1 MKKTYFMRYFVRS
14 IQLFM
19 SSLLMELLSLLFQFL
34 IFFMNKLALETKISS
49 FIDLVNQGIIYLNM
63 GSSFFKNISLVLITL
78 VGLIMIREFY
88 FRLRY
93 DSLKNLALSIRG
105 TTKLRRYLHHIESL
119 KASEDKNSKADRIV
133 SNYNKAIRKIV
144 MDVNNEEL
152 LLYIKL
158 AKEHQA
164 QKMLK
169 EMVSEIKEEVSN
181 AYPEY
186 LISGF
191 ERHGNSLWLKGTR
204 K

>member
-1 MKKTYFMRYFVRS
+1 MKKTYFMRYFDRS
-14 IQLFM
+14 IQLLM
-19 SSLLMELLSLLFQFL
+19 YSLLMELLSLLLQLL
-34 IFFMNKLALETKISS
+34 IFFMSKLILGAKISNLVT
-49 FIDLVNQGIIYLNM
+49 LVNQGIIYLNM
-63 GSSFFKNISLVLITL
+63 GSLFFQNISVALVILT
-78 VGLIMIREFY
+78 GLIVIRELY

-93 DSLKNLALSIRG
+93 DSLKNLALSTHG
-105 TTKLRRYLHHIESL
+105 TVKLRRFLHYIEPL
-119 KASEDKNSKADRIV
+119 KESEDKKSKDDIII

-144 MDVNNEEL
+144 IDVDNEEL

-158 AKEHQA
+158 PKEHQA

-169 EMVSEIKEEVSN
+169 DMVSEIKEEISN

-186 LISGF
+186 LISIF